1 VARAIPG
8 VRVLDEPSKGLV
20 IARESAG
27 RASRSDVLAY
37 VDADCRA
44 PITWLDQI
52 ERRLQVLPDAVAVTG
67 PYRFYDWDLAGRT
80 LIQLYD
86 CSSRRP
92 PTSWSST

>member
-1 VARAIPG
+1 

-20 IARESAG
+20 IARESA
-27 RASRSDVLAY
+27 RRTARSDVLAY

-52 ERRLQVLPDAVAVTG
+52 ERRLQALPDAVAVTG

-80 LIQLYD
+80 LIRLYD
-86 CSSRRP
+86 WLVAPP
-92 PTSWSST
+92 PTFWSTT